1 MAKQI
6 GIALAGGGARGAYQI
21 GAWKALNEYGVLEKV
36 KHFSGASV
44 GSLNAVLY
52 AMGDYELAYDVWMKR
67 DNTDLFHT
75 EDDIFKRLLKEK
87 LDFFN
92 KGIFNIEK
100 LKTMIEET
108 VDFEKIKDKEVYVA
122 TTRLGDE
129 NASFF
134 DLIKT
139 NYKHFFKSDY
149 QVDFYDINKIE
160 AAKRNKVLL
169 ASCAIPVAFK
179 PVQIDD
185 KRYYDGGILDNA
197 PYEPLIKAGCDVII
211 VIDLYTFSMMRI
223 TREKR
228 AKLLV
233 CYPKKS
239 LRGMLDFKQEYLE
252 RRFNFGYHDMTK
264 LLRENLEDILEE

>member
-21 GAWKALNEYGVLEKV
+21 GAWKALKEYGVLENV

-44 GSLNAVLY
+44 GSLNAVLF
-52 AMGDYELAYDVWMKR
+52 AMGDYDLAYDVWMNR
-67 DNTDLFHT
+67 DKSDLFHT
-75 EDDIFKRLLKEK
+75 EDDILKRFLKEK

-92 KGIFNIEK
+92 KGIFNIDK
-100 LKTMIEET
+100 LKDMISESI
-108 VDFEKIKDKEVYVA
+108 DFDKIKDKKVYVA

-139 NYKHFFKSDY
+139 NYKHYFKSDY
-149 QVDFYDINKIE
+149 QVDFYDINEYDEEK
-160 AAKRNKVLL
+160 KYKVLL

-197 PYEPLIKAGCDVII
+197 PYEPLIEAGCDLII
-211 VIDLYTFSMMRI
+211 VIDLYTFSLMRI
-223 TREKR
+223 NREKR

-239 LRGMLDFKQEYLE
+239 LRGMLDFKQEYLQ
-252 RRFNFGYHDMTK
+252 RRFDFGYHDMTK
-264 LLRENLEDILEE
+264 LLRENLDDVLND